1 MSFPSLQLTDAGR
14 QIIVK
19 AISGQCAIV
28 FTKFGVGNGDAPADV
43 NALTD
48 LVNLVKNISINDDPV
63 VGDGCANLT
72 GTLDNADLSA
82 GIWWTEV
89 GIYATDPDDGEVLYA
104 YAHAGE
110 YAEYIPAYSNQSY
123 LRTTLNVTV
132 IVGDAENVEAV
143 IGEYAGYV
151 TREDFEAHA
160 EATNNPHS
168 VTKEQIGLGNVPNV
182 STNNQTPTFAEASTL
197 ATIVSGETA
206 STIFGKIKKAITSL
220 ISHINASNPHGITC
234 SKIGA
239 ATSGHTHSAS
249 QITGGVLPI
258 TRGGTGVQSIASL
271 RNLLNLNIQTLYA
284 TGTYT
289 GTGAYGSAS
298 PNSLKFAHA
307 PKFLIVMP
315 ETGTDARYEGFM
327 ALAGVT
333 NLYTG
338 GIANDVAN
346 TRSQIRFTWDGTTV
360 SWYNTTSAADQQN
373 TNGATYRYFALY

>member
-19 AISGQCAIV
+19 ALSGDCAIV

-48 LVNLVKNISINDDPV
+48 LENIVKSISINEITS
-63 VGDGCANLT
+63 GDGCANLT
-72 GTLDNADLSA
+72 GTLDNANLEA
-82 GIWWTEV
+82 GFWWKEV

-110 YAEYIPAYSNQSY
+110 FAEYIPAYSNQSY

-132 IVGDAENVEAV
+132 IVGDAENVDAV

-151 TREDFEAHA
+151 TTEAFA
-160 EATNNPHS
+160 EHTGDTDNPHG
-168 VTKEQIGLGNVPNV
+168 VTKAQVGLGNVPNV
-182 STNNQTPTFAEASTL
+182 ATNDQTPTFSEATEL
-197 ATIVSGETA
+197 ATVNSGEKM
-206 STIFGKIKKAITSL
+206 SVIMGKIKKAIASL
-220 ISHINASNPHGITC
+220 ISHINASNPHNITYG
-234 SKIGA
+234 KIGA
-239 ATSGHTHSAS
+239 AASGHTHNAS
-249 QITGGVLPI
+249 YITSGVLPVA
-258 TRGGTGVQSIASL
+258 RGGTGVSSIASL

-298 PNSLKFAHA
+298 PNSLTFAHA

-338 GIANDVAN
+338 GIANDVSN
-346 TRSQIRFTWDGTTV
+346 TRSQIRFTWNGTTV